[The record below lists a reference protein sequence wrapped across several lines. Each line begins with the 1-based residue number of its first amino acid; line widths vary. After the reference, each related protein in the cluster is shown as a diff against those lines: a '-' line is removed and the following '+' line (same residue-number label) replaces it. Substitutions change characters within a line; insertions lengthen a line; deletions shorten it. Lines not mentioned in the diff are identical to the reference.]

1 MTIHHAL
8 TPWEPFGMLKE
19 FEGELSG
26 LMSSR
31 FAAAPLAPKTDISE
45 TDKGFEIALEVPG
58 IDSKELSLEV
68 KDNILT
74 VSGERKFEEKE
85 EGKNFVKVERS
96 HGKFSRAFRLPD
108 GTDEKRITA
117 DCKNGVLTVTVPKS
131 EAKEPKSL
139 KIQVG

>member
-1 MTIHHAL
+1 MTMHHAL
-8 TPWEPFGMLKE
+8 TPWEPFGMLRE
-19 FEGELSG
+19 FEGELSD

-31 FAAAPLAPKTDISE
+31 FVAPLTPKTDIAE
-45 TDKGFEIALEVPG
+45 TEKGFEIALEVPG
-58 IDSKELSLEV
+58 IDSKDLSLEV
-68 KDNILT
+68 KDGVLN

-108 GTDEKRITA
+108 NTDEKGIKA
-117 DCKNGVLTVTVPKS
+117 DCKNGILTVTVPKA

-139 KIQVG
+139 KIKVG

>member
-19 FEGELSG
+19 FEGELGG

-31 FAAAPLAPKTDISE
+31 FAAPLAPKTDIAE
-45 TDKGFEIALEVPG
+45 TDGGFEIALEVPG
-58 IDSKELSLEV
+58 IDSKDLSLEV
-68 KDNILT
+68 KDNVLT
-74 VSGERKFEEKE
+74 VSGERKVEEKE

-108 GTDEKRITA
+108 NTDEKRIKA
-117 DCKNGVLTVTVPKS
+117 DCKNGVLTVSVPKA
-131 EAKEPKSL
+131 ETGEPKSL
-139 KIQVG
+139 KIKVN